1 VASATR
7 QTSSGRAQAV
17 LTLDYGGYEA
27 SPVAIA
33 APRMVPSM
41 NAKLPATAPV
51 AQRTTARRKTA
62 APAGSAQPG
71 RPALLDNAPIPEPA
85 RSTKRSGPLTGNC
98 CRLSSSCLA
107 ARLGAPAALGRAGV
121 PRAWG
126 RRFCPLG
133 FATQGRLEHSREPVP
148 SSRARRPAR
157 DTPAAISERAK
168 VPSVQP
174 DPAPGTPTTVLR
186 LITRMNIGGPARQ
199 AILLTKGL
207 SADFPTV
214 LAAGRP
220 GQAEGELTDPDV
232 AVRHVPLVR
241 PVRPATDL
249 RCLLV
254 VRRLLYESGA
264 RLVHTHM
271 AKAGTIGRLAALSS
285 PRGHRRPR
293 LVHTF
298 HGHVL
303 QGYFAGPQQ
312 RAFVQFERI
321 LAKHTDVLIAVS
333 PEVRDELLDL
343 GIGKPA
349 QYRVVPLGFDLA
361 PLLAVGTPGGPV
373 GRLRAGLGL
382 AENVPLAGTVGRLV
396 PVKDHATLFS
406 AVASVPG
413 LHLAVLGDGELR
425 ATLEMLARELK
436 AYRTARTS
444 RAGGQTS
451 PLPWP
456 TSTSWCFPAAMR
468 GRP

>member
-1 VASATR
+1 
-7 QTSSGRAQAV
+7 
-17 LTLDYGGYEA
+17 
-27 SPVAIA
+27 
-33 APRMVPSM
+33 
-41 NAKLPATAPV
+41 
-51 AQRTTARRKTA
+51 
-62 APAGSAQPG
+62 
-71 RPALLDNAPIPEPA
+71 
-85 RSTKRSGPLTGNC
+85 
-98 CRLSSSCLA
+98 
-107 ARLGAPAALGRAGV
+107 
-121 PRAWG
+121 
-126 RRFCPLG
+126 
-133 FATQGRLEHSREPVP
+133 
-148 SSRARRPAR
+148 
-157 DTPAAISERAK
+157 

-174 DPAPGTPTTVLR
+174 NSAPAARTTVLR

-207 SADFPTV
+207 STEFPTV

-220 GQAEGELTDPDV
+220 AQAEGELTDPEV
-232 AVRHVPLVR
+232 PVQYVPLVR

-254 VRRLLYESGA
+254 VRRLLHESGA

-285 PRGHRRPR
+285 AHPRRRPR

-321 LAKHTDVLIAVS
+321 LAKHTDVLVAVS

-361 PLLAVGTPGGPV
+361 SLLAVGAPGGPV
-373 GRLRAGLGL
+373 GRLRAVLGI
-382 AENVPLAGTVGRLV
+382 AENVPLAGTLGRLV

-425 ATLEMLARELK
+425 ATLEALAHELGISDRTHFTGWWTDVPSALADLDVVVLSSRNEGTPVALIEALAASRPVVATDVGGVRHVVQDGETGWLCAAGDAAGLARLLRQVIAQPEASGRLAEAGRLRVAERFGYERLLAEHRSLYEELL
-436 AYRTARTS
+436 
-444 RAGGQTS
+444 G
-451 PLPWP
+451 
-456 TSTSWCFPAAMR
+456 
-468 GRP
+468 

>member
-1 VASATR
+1 
-7 QTSSGRAQAV
+7 
-17 LTLDYGGYEA
+17 
-27 SPVAIA
+27 
-33 APRMVPSM
+33 
-41 NAKLPATAPV
+41 
-51 AQRTTARRKTA
+51 
-62 APAGSAQPG
+62 
-71 RPALLDNAPIPEPA
+71 
-85 RSTKRSGPLTGNC
+85 
-98 CRLSSSCLA
+98 
-107 ARLGAPAALGRAGV
+107 
-121 PRAWG
+121 
-126 RRFCPLG
+126 
-133 FATQGRLEHSREPVP
+133 
-148 SSRARRPAR
+148 
-157 DTPAAISERAK
+157 

-174 DPAPGTPTTVLR
+174 DSAAAARTTVLR

-207 SADFPTV
+207 AADFPTLLV
-214 LAAGRP
+214 AGRP
-220 GQAEGELTDPDV
+220 AKAEGELTDPDV
-232 AVRHVPLVR
+232 PVRHVPLVR
-241 PVRPATDL
+241 PVRPGTDL

-254 VRRLLYESGA
+254 VRRLMHESGA

-271 AKAGTIGRLAALSS
+271 AKAGTIGRLAALTSGRS
-285 PRGHRRPR
+285 RPPR

-312 RAFVQFERI
+312 RAFVQFERV

-361 PLLAVGTPGGPV
+361 PLLAVGTPGGPG
-373 GRLRAGLGL
+373 GRLRTALGL

-425 ATLEMLARELK
+425 STLEALASELGISDRTHFAGWWTDVPSALADLDVVVLSSRNEGTPVALIEALAAGRPVVATDVGGVRHVVQDGETGWLCGPADAVGLARLLRQVISEPEIAADMAEAGRLRVAARFGYERLLAEHRSLYEELL
-436 AYRTARTS
+436 
-444 RAGGQTS
+444 G
-451 PLPWP
+451 
-456 TSTSWCFPAAMR
+456 
-468 GRP
+468 

>member
-1 VASATR
+1 
-7 QTSSGRAQAV
+7 
-17 LTLDYGGYEA
+17 
-27 SPVAIA
+27 
-33 APRMVPSM
+33 
-41 NAKLPATAPV
+41 
-51 AQRTTARRKTA
+51 
-62 APAGSAQPG
+62 
-71 RPALLDNAPIPEPA
+71 
-85 RSTKRSGPLTGNC
+85 
-98 CRLSSSCLA
+98 
-107 ARLGAPAALGRAGV
+107 
-121 PRAWG
+121 
-126 RRFCPLG
+126 
-133 FATQGRLEHSREPVP
+133 
-148 SSRARRPAR
+148 
-157 DTPAAISERAK
+157 

-174 DPAPGTPTTVLR
+174 DPVSADRTTVLR

-207 SADFPTV
+207 SADFPTL

-232 AVRHVPLVR
+232 PVRHVPLVR

-249 RCLLV
+249 RCILI
-254 VRRLLYESGA
+254 VRRLLQESGA

-271 AKAGTIGRLAALSS
+271 AKAGTVGRLAALSS
-285 PRGHRRPR
+285 AHPRRRPR

-312 RAFVQFERI
+312 KAFVQFERI
-321 LAKHTDVLIAVS
+321 LARHTDVLIAVS

-373 GRLRAGLGL
+373 GRLRSALGIP
-382 AENVPLAGTVGRLV
+382 ANVPLAGTVGRLV

-406 AVASVPG
+406 AVATVPG

-425 ATLEMLARELK
+425 ATLEALARELGMSE
-436 AYRTARTS
+436 RTHFTGWWTDVPSALADLDVVVLSS
-444 RAGGQTS
+444 RNEGTPVA
-451 PLPWP
+451 LIEAL
-456 TSTSWCFPAAMR
+456 AA
-468 GRP
+468 GRPVVATDVGGVRHVVQDGETGWLCGAGDSAGLARLLTQAIAQPEASGRLAEAGRLRVAERFGYERLLAEHRSLYGELLG